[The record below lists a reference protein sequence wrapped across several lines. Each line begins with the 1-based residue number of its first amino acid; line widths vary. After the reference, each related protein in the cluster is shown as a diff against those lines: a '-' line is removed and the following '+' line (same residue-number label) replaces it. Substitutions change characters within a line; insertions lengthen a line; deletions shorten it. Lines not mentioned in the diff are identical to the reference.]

1 MQKPS
6 LTAEEMISNL
16 LLNIK
21 PTYTL
26 AIPLNIKHMAVD
38 GEVCFHR
45 QPFADP
51 IKPPNYATGSMELVS
66 GISKDEWY
74 HSTAKGLLAS

>member
-1 MQKPS
+1 
-6 LTAEEMISNL
+6 
-16 LLNIK
+16 
-21 PTYTL
+21 
-26 AIPLNIKHMAVD
+26 MAVD
-38 GEVCFHR
+38 GQVCFHR

-51 IKPPNYATGSMELVS
+51 IKSPNCAAGSMEPVS